1 MRKWMA
7 YNSEFLEEEEIVR
20 ITNDEYVP
28 VRRDDLDGRVD
39 IDLGIATQ
47 EDNAAKV
54 QELSFLLQTIGPG
67 EDPAIRREIMAD
79 IYELS
84 RMPDQ
89 AKKIREYQ
97 PQPDPMAEQAKQLE
111 LQKLMLEN
119 EVLKATIEDKLA
131 RANENEIDAQLKMNK
146 AAVEAAKARKLGS
159 EADMKDLEFIDKDNG
174 FKEQYLSEEKEK
186 ERQHQL
192 MLAEFQRRAGD
203 QNIGMAR

>member
-1 MRKWMA
+1 
-7 YNSEFLEEEEIVR
+7 
-20 ITNDEYVP
+20 
-28 VRRDDLDGRVD
+28 
-39 IDLGIATQ
+39 
-47 EDNAAKV
+47 
-54 QELSFLLQTIGPG
+54 
-67 EDPAIRREIMAD
+67 MAD

-84 RMPDQ
+84 RMPEQ
-89 AKKIREYQ
+89 AKKMREYQ

-159 EADMKDLEFIDKDNG
+159 EADMKDLEFIDRDNG

-192 MLAEFQRRAGD
+192 NVMAYQAMNNDR
-203 QNIGMAR
+203 NIGTGAK